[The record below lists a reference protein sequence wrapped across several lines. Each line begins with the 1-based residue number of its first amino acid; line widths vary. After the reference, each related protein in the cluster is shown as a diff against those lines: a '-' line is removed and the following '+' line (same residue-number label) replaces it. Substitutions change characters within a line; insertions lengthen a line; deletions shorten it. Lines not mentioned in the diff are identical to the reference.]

1 MNSTRHNN
9 KVWIAF
15 LALALMW
22 GTSFM
27 FIKIAV
33 QTLQP
38 FTMVGLRLLIGWLG
52 LLAILKW
59 KRLSLPRD
67 RMMWRHF
74 AFMGAFNTAIPFV
87 LFTWAES
94 GVSGIE
100 SSTASVLN
108 STVPLFTIILAGF
121 VFHTEAVTGG
131 KVVGLL
137 LGFAGVVLLFAPE
150 LERSEIAG
158 LLPYFAILVATL
170 CYAFSAIYARRYL
183 QGVRPVILAFS
194 QLLVADF
201 LVWIAALL
209 LEDFSTQSVN
219 GATVFALIWLGLLG
233 SCFAYLCY
241 FYVLQQWGAT
251 RATTVTYLL
260 PVIGVISGV
269 VFLGEMVTV
278 LLILGG
284 ALIVIGV
291 WAVNWRP
298 DRVKVS
304 KTMSL

>member
-1 MNSTRHNN
+1 M
-9 KVWIAF
+9 
-15 LALALMW
+15 
-22 GTSFM
+22 
-27 FIKIAV
+27 
-33 QTLQP
+33 
-38 FTMVGLRLLIGWLG
+38 
-52 LLAILKW
+52 
-59 KRLSLPRD
+59 
-67 RMMWRHF
+67 
-74 AFMGAFNTAIPFV
+74 
-87 LFTWAES
+87 
-94 GVSGIE
+94 
-100 SSTASVLN
+100 
-108 STVPLFTIILAGF
+108 
-121 VFHTEAVTGG
+121 
-131 KVVGLL
+131 GLL

-150 LERSEIAG
+150 LGRSEIAG

-170 CYAFSAIYARRYL
+170 CYAFSAIYARRYFYK
-183 QGVRPVILAFS
+183 VRPVILAFS

-251 RATTVTYLL
+251 RATTVTYFL

-291 WAVNWRP
+291 WAVNWRRIALRCP
-298 DRVKVS
+298 RRCLYDRFLVRLDS
-304 KTMSL
+304 HRSLVYTPTYG